1 MVFGDVDYG
10 DPNNPNVI
18 IEVINDEHIQVTI
31 DDGSLLI
38 ENLYK
43 FLEEGEDAGLV
54 FADSGQPFGTG
65 PQALLVPSFDSLDAF
80 TATAAGGPGA
90 DGGGDQT
97 GTSGRGNDGRINPP
111 DLNVDHIHA
120 PTIEGV
126 IPRPD
131 FDFESDIVPE
141 DPEPEVES
149 NPVIVSIS
157 DATPVQEPVLSDGE
171 GGEGGGGGEQ
181 FTMTFD
187 GGEGS
192 LSGETYI
199 EGGLT
204 VMSEYASGTGHLHQQ
219 FSGGTPPA
227 LFIHNSCCSA
237 PYEFTATEGG
247 AFSMLSFEVI
257 SSSGFTVFAIKDGVA
272 IDSIVVP
279 SGFTGLLELPAYFQ
293 GVDAVRLGTDNAQQ
307 ATGVIDNV
315 VYTLG
320 GAGGGDF
327 VMAEF
332 TVFLETGATDADVTV
347 TVSAQDGRDPTATG
361 GSDYDDAQFF
371 ADEAGTIPLAGNM
384 VTIPADDTSVVVYVK
399 VFGDDIAEF
408 TEFFELVISDP
419 INAQTGD
426 PVGEGSILDNAP
438 PVEFSIDDQTVTE
451 GDPLGP
457 DATITFTVTKTGDSV
472 STTSV
477 NYTVFEGSAL
487 DPQDYN
493 NAIDALSGT
502 VTFLAGETS
511 KTITLDVT
519 DDLVAEQTETF
530 TVVLS
535 GASGGT
541 ISDDTGLGTILDNDP
556 LPAFSINDQTVTE
569 GDPEG
574 TDATITFTVTKSGD
588 SDAASTVDYTVV
600 EGSATDPEDYN
611 NSLDALSGT
620 LTFQPGEF
628 SKTITLDVTDDLIA
642 ELTET
647 FTVVLNNETNASISD
662 DTGLG
667 TILDNDPLP
676 AMSINDQTVT
686 EGDPGGDDAT
696 ITFTITKTGDSD
708 AFSSVF
714 YTVVEGSAT
723 DPEDYNNSGDALSGT
738 VTFLAGEFSKT
749 ITLDVTDDFINET
762 TETFTVVLS
771 SPINA
776 TISDGSGL
784 GTILDNDAPTTPTEN
799 IAVDDEGLNGGV
811 SGGVGDVTLPVQEHI
826 VSGSFDADFGEITG
840 TINLSLMDGQ
850 SDTLGTESINFAWA
864 GNILTATVSGGARD
878 SQAIFTLEVTDPATG
893 AYTFTLLLPVVHA
906 AGLDENNTAV
916 ALTYSAVDSD
926 GTTTNGTVNI
936 DVDDDSPGAL
946 EPEDTVIQNEIDE
959 TPNADD
965 VVIGDL
971 NFVPGADGI
980 GGAVFEG
987 GADGD
992 LSLSKDGISLMS
1004 DNAQIYLYG
1013 FGTDTLIG
1021 STSLPVD
1028 VGDPTNPGNEVFTV
1042 VLNAA
1047 GDDYTFTLI
1056 AGIDNADGAGFG
1068 YLSGVGTAGN
1078 VPFKFIENDE
1088 LNQELELLITPK
1100 GLAATVNSDS
1110 DDIATDNQWIATDE
1124 GIRIDVGNF
1133 TLLELNGDPWDGTGK
1148 APDFDVENHTEITN
1162 FTFGIVQTK
1171 GQGQATV
1178 SVEIFDDTDDDVA
1191 TEEGKI
1197 ALTLAS
1203 IVVLDENSV
1212 VLFESSIKTAAG
1224 LIEAG
1229 FDVHLDTGTIYIT
1242 GMDPDWTVQVTSAT
1256 VFDAIQILDAR
1267 LATPNGE
1274 PVLGGDDFALGHL
1287 EIMGDGSTEER
1298 TLNFEIEATDGD
1310 GDSIGGDFDVVL
1322 APNSGISQIGGDGVD
1337 NLLGTAGT
1345 DNLYGLGGN
1354 DTLSG
1359 LAGDD
1364 LLDGGIGLDTMTGG
1378 DGNDI
1383 FRLVD
1388 EDVGVNVDV
1397 ITDFTTGDYSVDGN
1411 NDALDIS
1418 DLLSSNGISTGG
1430 ITLSLYLRVEADGDV
1445 RFDAGGDVK
1454 DTSTVVATTNA
1465 LTAGQ
1470 TVSVFI
1476 DTNLDPDA
1484 GSLDTSLTVFA

>member
-1 MVFGDVDYG
+1 MAEFYSARGWEI
-10 DPNNPNVI
+10 PPLPW
-18 IEVINDEHIQVTI
+18 T
-31 DDGSLLI
+31 
-38 ENLYK
+38 NL
-43 FLEEGEDAGLV
+43 
-54 FADSGQPFGTG
+54 SPPFS
-65 PQALLVPSFDSLDAF
+65 LVPSFDSLDAF

-90 DGGGDQT
+90 DCGGDQT

-279 SGFTGLLELPAYFQ
+279 SGFTGLLELPASFQ

-320 GAGGGDF
+320 GAGGDF

-384 VTIPADDTSVVVYVK
+384 VTIPAGDTSVVVYVK

-556 LPAFSINDQTVTE
+556 LPAFSINDQTVTEGDPGGTDATITFTITKTGDSDASSSVQYTVVEGTATDPEDYNDSGDALSGTVTFLTGEFSKTITLDVTDDFINESTETFTVVLDNETNATISDDTGIGTILDNDGPPSFSINDQTVTE

-784 GTILDNDAPTTPTEN
+784 GTILDNDAPTAPTEN

-1047 GDDYTFTLI
+1047 GDDYIFTLI

-1068 YLSGVGTAGN
+1068 DLSGVGTAGN

-1197 ALTLAS
+1197 ALRVRPETLCRITEFS
-1203 IVVLDENSV
+1203 EHESNGRELDEGERV
-1212 VLFESSIKTAAG
+1212 AVEVL
-1224 LIEAG
+1224 
-1229 FDVHLDTGTIYIT
+1229 
-1242 GMDPDWTVQVTSAT
+1242 
-1256 VFDAIQILDAR
+1256 
-1267 LATPNGE
+1267 
-1274 PVLGGDDFALGHL
+1274 PVLGQSAAAV
-1287 EIMGDGSTEER
+1287 EPGDG
-1298 TLNFEIEATDGD
+1298 A
-1310 GDSIGGDFDVVL
+1310 FDH
-1322 APNSGISQIGGDGVD
+1322 P
-1337 NLLGTAGT
+1337 TP
-1345 DNLYGLGGN
+1345 
-1354 DTLSG
+1354 
-1359 LAGDD
+1359 
-1364 LLDGGIGLDTMTGG
+1364 GLD
-1378 DGNDI
+1378 
-1383 FRLVD
+1383 D
-1388 EDVGVNVDV
+1388 E
-1397 ITDFTTGDYSVDGN
+1397 
-1411 NDALDIS
+1411 ALHPI
-1418 DLLSSNGISTGG
+1418 
-1430 ITLSLYLRVEADGDV
+1430 
-1445 RFDAGGDVK
+1445 
-1454 DTSTVVATTNA
+1454 
-1465 LTAGQ
+1465 
-1470 TVSVFI
+1470 
-1476 DTNLDPDA
+1476 
-1484 GSLDTSLTVFA
+1484 GSLDDLGLEIGQDAGQGAVKDRALIGAVGEQFPEKGKQTEQGRQQRETAVAILNVGGGDDAVQQQALRIDQNMPLLALDQLAGIEAVAVDASPPFSALFTL